1 MTKTV
6 NSWYLRSAKA
16 FCESRNMGLWTPDL
30 PTIYTNMKSLNS
42 SIFWTGF
49 ERLNLTFFNEKST
62 STKSNCLSNS
72 WSSEANQGWR
82 FWYTDRQKSFFFM
95 FLIIDFPQTMLKY
108 PSTPFCNSWEW
119 GGKLV
124 AIVIGD
130 RLVAYQ
136 VVTDFALSSA
146 DCLCYKY
153 FPSIADIISNHRKV
167 VEYSLFGFL
176 RKVLSIKIY
185 ILFS

>member
-1 MTKTV
+1 MKNPPRRNLIACQIPGPLKQTRDGGFDILIDKNLV
-6 NSWYLRSAKA
+6 LDVFYHRRS
-16 FCESRNMGLWTPDL
+16 MIDL
-30 PTIYTNMKSLNS
+30 
-42 SIFWTGF
+42 
-49 ERLNLTFFNEKST
+49 
-62 STKSNCLSNS
+62 
-72 WSSEANQGWR
+72 
-82 FWYTDRQKSFFFM
+82 
-95 FLIIDFPQTMLKY
+95 PQTMLKY

-124 AIVIGD
+124 AIVIGN

-136 VVTDFALSSA
+136 AVTDFALSSA